1 MQDNIQA
8 RKCKIPTETLM
19 KNTVSTR
26 IDENQYQDKLYN
38 SDDQYSDFE
47 DAESVEAYDENELDQ
62 EEEEVNDARNL
73 NDLKK
78 GEELSKSKIINSRQL
93 EHETIFLSDSPG
105 DNLNPNNQFQVSE
118 NQNAETANVAFGSSK
133 YKTLLAFI
141 SGAMVGHSAN
151 NDDQLVSLS
160 EEGLQFASGI
170 HENPSIDANAWIE
183 LGFSSNVNRGSIPS
197 MHCYR
202 KNSCGYSC
210 ESLTIT
216 LTRGAYS

>member
-78 GEELSKSKIINSRQL
+78 GEELSKSKIIDSRQL
-93 EHETIFLSDSPG
+93 ESESIFLSDATG
-105 DNLNPNNQFQVSE
+105 DDQNQREQHQGSE
-118 NQNAETANVAFGSSK
+118 NQNEETANVAFGSSK
-133 YKTLLAFI
+133 YKTLLAFV
-141 SGAMVGHSAN
+141 SGAMVG
-151 NDDQLVSLS
+151 
-160 EEGLQFASGI
+160 
-170 HENPSIDANAWIE
+170 
-183 LGFSSNVNRGSIPS
+183 SS
-197 MHCYR
+197 
-202 KNSCGYSC
+202 
-210 ESLTIT
+210 
-216 LTRGAYS
+216 